1 MSSDTMTYI
10 LERKE
15 FVKSDEL
22 RKKYMEY
29 GPTDCRRDILPISK
43 GVAPKLLDENEKVRK
58 LDLGQVKDYD
68 TFMSER
74 K

>member
-10 LERKE
+10 LVRKE

-29 GPTDCRRDILPISK
+29 GQTDAKRDILPMSK

-58 LDLGQVKDYD
+58 LDLSQVKDYD